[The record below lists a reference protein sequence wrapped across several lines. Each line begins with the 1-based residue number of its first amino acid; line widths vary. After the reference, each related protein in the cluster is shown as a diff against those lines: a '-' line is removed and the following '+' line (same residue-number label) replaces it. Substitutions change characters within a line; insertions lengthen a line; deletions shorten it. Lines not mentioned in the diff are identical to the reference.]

1 MIISSHFYTQ
11 EFKNERR
18 QVTVNILQIGMWSI
32 GMAKETRL
40 GCLVHI
46 VQRYKTH

>member
-1 MIISSHFYTQ
+1 MNI
-11 EFKNERR
+11 NETSFSTRNYNVEYR
-18 QVTVNILQIGMWSI
+18 P

-46 VQRYKTH
+46 VQ